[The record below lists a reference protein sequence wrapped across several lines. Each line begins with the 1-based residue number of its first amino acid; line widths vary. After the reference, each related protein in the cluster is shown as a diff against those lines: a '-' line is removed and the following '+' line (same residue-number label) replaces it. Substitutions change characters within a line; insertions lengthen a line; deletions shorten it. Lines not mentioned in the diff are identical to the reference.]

1 FYYTIPAARLQCE
14 FFLETVKKNGD
25 VALQPRF
32 IQFFNGAEYIIRPVF
47 TGFSFLSCGL
57 SCKDQ
62 SGFHTGVMAAEDICV
77 KPVPHYQGFLS
88 GEMVQLQGIIYHGSA
103 RFSKIDWFSL
113 HRMFQH
119 LADGPAVRHIA
130 EFDRAH
136 IVQISSQVIYLTGA
150 QDLTG

>member
-1 FYYTIPAARLQCE
+1 MVHLC
-14 FFLETVKKNGD
+14 KKIAGLLLLPFP
-25 VALQPRF
+25 V
-32 IQFFNGAEYIIRPVF
+32 QFRYRTEYIIRPVF

-62 SGFHTGVMAAEDICV
+62 SGFHPGVMAAEDIRV
-77 KPVPHYQGFLS
+77 KSVPHYQGFLS

-103 RFSKIDWFSL
+103 RFSKIDRFSL

-130 EFDRAH
+130 EFDRTH
-136 IVQISSQVIYLTGA
+136 IVQIGSQVIYLTGGSGPGRYPGSF
-150 QDLTG
+150 Q